1 MTPSCRQ
8 KTVLRCFG
16 LQEDEAE
23 VAGSVSFDS
32 AVHAHNASLPEP
44 FRRTMRCQRTNQ
56 TNRRGPKL
64 RTYRAAFSRRAA
76 RASVITA

>member
-56 TNRRGPKL
+56 TK
-64 RTYRAAFSRRAA
+64 
-76 RASVITA
+76 